1 MVFFVLNPKK
11 GVFYESLL
19 SKMAKR
25 DRLCYSVCSSG
36 YIGIP
41 MRTLFFLVFL
51 PNAGATKDGYFP
63 QKEIKSLPYNSFFKS
78 SMSGRALRSRSG
90 ISLDAR

>member
-1 MVFFVLNPKK
+1 MVFFVPNPKK
-11 GVFYESLL
+11 VLFAWIYYLKWQKGIG
-19 SKMAKR
+19 
-25 DRLCYSVCSSG
+25 SVIRFVHRAVSG
-36 YIGIP
+36 AGCVHY
-41 MRTLFFLVFL
+41 FFLIFP

>member
-1 MVFFVLNPKK
+1 MVFFCPKSEK
-11 GVFYESLL
+11 SAFCVDLL
-19 SKMAKR
+19 SKKAKEIGPVIR
-25 DRLCYSVCSSG
+25 FVPLYREPDA
-36 YIGIP
+36 YII
-41 MRTLFFLVFL
+41 FLIFP